1 MKLLCF
7 LLLSF
12 SVPIISENND
22 KILSNRENL
31 RRHIVRLTSTE
42 SFRNFENIRTLNSAG
57 DYIFDELKKTGLSP
71 ERQRYSVRSK
81 TVFNVNAEIK
91 KSESLKTILIGAHYD
106 AAGNQD
112 GADDNASG
120 TAGLLELARILK
132 SSEKSIHYNIIF
144 SAFTLEEPPFFRT
157 EQMGSYIHA
166 RSLFQSGR
174 KIDLMIS
181 LEMIGYYSDQENS
194 QEYPSFLM
202 KPFYPSKG
210 NFLAG
215 TGRGKEKVWLKKI
228 LKAYEKYTD
237 LPFEYLSTD
246 LNISG
251 TDFSDH
257 LNYWKFNYPAIMI
270 TDTSFLRNP
279 NYHEQTDT
287 VDTLDFSRMKKAVD
301 GLYFFL
307 SME

>member
-1 MKLLCF
+1 MKLLRF
-7 LLLSF
+7 ILLLF
-12 SVPIISENND
+12 PLQIISQNND
-22 KILSNRENL
+22 IMLSKAENL
-31 RRHIVRLTSTE
+31 RRHTE
-42 SFRNFENIRTLNSAG
+42 KLASSGNYRNFRNIQTLNRAG
-57 DYIFDELKKTGLSP
+57 DYIFDELKKNGLYP
-71 ERQRYSVRSK
+71 ERQKYSVRGK
-81 TVFNVNAEIK
+81 TVFNVNAEIR
-91 KSESLKTILIGAHYD
+91 KSDSLKTILIGAHYD
-106 AAGNQD
+106 AAGDQD

-132 SSEKSIHYNIIF
+132 KNENSVHYNIIF

-166 RSLFQSGR
+166 QSCFQSGR

-181 LEMIGYYSDQENS
+181 LEMIGYYSDLENS
-194 QEYPSFLM
+194 QEYPSVLM

-215 TGRGKEKVWLKKI
+215 IGRGKEKVWLKKI
-228 LKAYEKYTD
+228 SAKYEKYTD

-257 LNYWKFNYPAIMI
+257 LNYWKFNYDAIMI

-279 NYHEQTDT
+279 NYHEKTDT
-287 VDTLDFSRMKKAVD
+287 ADTLDFPRMKKAVD

-307 SME
+307 STE